1 MIFKLIF
8 NKRDLNL
15 MTDKEIMDLHKKD
28 EILTIDLIH
37 GKIVEIL
44 GEGIDIFIVSHA
56 FYLLLENLLEAA
68 VKEMPAEDALW
79 LWVKAYNGLK
89 NYKEI
94 MEGKYNEKQI

>member
-15 MTDKEIMDLHKKD
+15 MTDKEIMDLR
-28 EILTIDLIH
+28 E
-37 GKIVEIL
+37 KIVEIL
-44 GEGIDIFIVSHA
+44 GKGIDIFIVSHA

-79 LWVKAYNGLK
+79 LWIKAYNGLK

-94 MEGKYNEKQI
+94 MEGKYDKKQIRII